1 MARRRNGAQAK
12 DEVVAT
18 AAVDQYVGSRIRLRR
33 TLLGMTQ
40 TALGQA
46 VGLTF
51 QQIQKYEKGANRV
64 SASRLWQFGA
74 TLDVPV
80 SFFFDGLA
88 DQDYMPDVTL
98 EADLCAPGEPDPMA
112 RRETLELVRA
122 YYRIEDRALR
132 RRLLDLIRAVAAADV
147 PADAFLAATDA

>member
-1 MARRRNGAQAK
+1 MARVRDETQAK
-12 DEVVAT
+12 GEIEAT
-18 AAVDQYVGSRIRLRR
+18 TAVDRYVGSRIRLRR

-40 TALGQA
+40 TVLGQA

-74 TLDVPV
+74 ALDVPV

-88 DQDYMPDVTL
+88 DQGHLPDVIL
-98 EADLCAPGEPDPMA
+98 EPDLCTPGEPDPMA

-122 YYRIEDRALR
+122 YYRIEDRGLR
-132 RRLLDLIRAVAAADV
+132 RRLLDLIRAVAAADA
-147 PADAFLAATDA
+147 PADAFLAASDA

>member
-1 MARRRNGAQAK
+1 MARRRNGTRAESK
-12 DEVVAT
+12 IEAT
-18 AAVDQYVGSRIRLRR
+18 TAVDRHVGSRIRLRR

-88 DQDYMPDVTL
+88 DQGHLPDVIL
-98 EADLCAPGEPDPMA
+98 EPDPCTPGEPDPMA

-122 YYRIEDRALR
+122 YYRIEDRGLG
-132 RRLLDLIRAVAAADV
+132 RRLLDLIRAVAAADAQV
-147 PADAFLAATDA
+147 DAFMAATDT

>member
-1 MARRRNGAQAK
+1 MARRRNGTRT
-12 DEVVAT
+12 EGEIEAT
-18 AAVDQYVGSRIRLRR
+18 TAVDRHVGSRIRLRR

-46 VGLTF
+46 VGLTLR
-51 QQIQKYEKGANRV
+51 QIQEHEKGANRV

-88 DQDYMPDVTL
+88 LQDHVPDVTL
-98 EADLCAPGEPDPMA
+98 EAALCTPGEPDPIA

-122 YYRIEDRALR
+122 YYRIEDRSLR
-132 RRLLDLIRAVAAADV
+132 RRLLDLIKAVAAANS
-147 PADAFLAATDA
+147 PADAFMAATDA

>member
-1 MARRRNGAQAK
+1 M
-12 DEVVAT
+12 
-18 AAVDQYVGSRIRLRR
+18 RR

-64 SASRLWQFGA
+64 SASRLWQFGV

-80 SFFFDGLA
+80 SFFFDGFA
-88 DQDYMPDVTL
+88 DQGDLPDVIL
-98 EADLCAPGEPDPMA
+98 EPDLCTPGEPDPMA

-122 YYRIEDRALR
+122 YYRIEDRGQR
-132 RRLLDLIRAVAAADV
+132 RRLLDLIRALAAADV